1 MIRNSVYIFSIL
13 AICLFAS
20 SCKSNIKIL
29 GLKQDGSQECP
40 DGERVYLYR
49 DAEVGICLNEA
60 VVIFTHC
67 VSELS
72 VSSTHVASSAALGV
86 RLSGLQD
93 YLATASI
100 SPEQKHTAI
109 KEFAAG
115 GELEKARAEAI
126 RGCMRL
132 AKIPQS

>member
-1 MIRNSVYIFSIL
+1 MNKIIGVSIIT
-13 AICLFAS
+13 AIILLTGCRS
-20 SCKSNIKIL
+20 IKVL
-29 GLKQDGSQECP
+29 GLKQDGSKECP

-49 DAEVGICLNEA
+49 DAKVGICLNEE

-72 VSSTHVASSAALGV
+72 IGSTNIESSAQFGFQ
-86 RLSGLQD
+86 LSGLQD
-93 YLATASI
+93 MLASASAK
-100 SPEQKHTAI
+100 PEFKRQVI
-109 KEFAAG
+109 KEFASG

-132 AKIPQS
+132 ARIPLS